1 MNEDTRKHLDFI
13 QSAITRMS
21 TNSFQIKGMTITV
34 VTALITV
41 YVATGN
47 IIFIFLSGLPSLFFW
62 FLDSYYLLQERKLRG
77 IYEDVAEINNK
88 VNVKL
93 FEMPMHKYNSS
104 LDKKYR
110 YWNVFFSKTIAIL
123 YIAINLIVFLLGII
137 ISLL

>member
-13 QSAITRMS
+13 QSAITRIS

-88 VNVKL
+88 VNVRL

-104 LDKKYR
+104 IDKKYR
-110 YWNVFFSKTIAIL
+110 YWNVFLSKTIAIL